1 MGLALL
7 LTAPVCAVPAGRA
20 SGVER
25 RKEGGAGWAG
35 RHPEAGEVAAVL
47 RRLRARLEREGQ
59 EAKATGHMDVA
70 MECHE
75 EVVQIGEMWAIL
87 EELNA
92 AKIPLEAPA
101 DEL

>member
-1 MGLALL
+1 MCHA
-7 LTAPVCAVPAGRA
+7 R
-20 SGVER
+20 
-25 RKEGGAGWAG
+25 
-35 RHPEAGEVAAVL
+35 
-47 RRLRARLEREGQ
+47 RLEREGQ